1 MTQVRTNGPR
11 ISPGWLAGL
20 LAAEAHCEWASWF
33 RVRHED
39 WEQRPMP
46 GLSGLEWSVD
56 YTQRL
61 NRCIKLYED
70 QGYTVSNGGPNGY
83 VLSVGGAALSG
94 RPDVIAT
101 KGGDCI
107 VIDFPEGEPTRS
119 HALQVM
125 IHMYAL
131 SMAVERFRGMALSG
145 QLAYGRESVDI
156 LAASVDR
163 EFIENMTELA
173 RRLAA
178 GEPPARI
185 PSPEECGAC
194 DITAADC
201 PERMDEGGTGRF
213 RFPDP
218 PDSEDYFDMLERAE
232 WAEADRDREHEART
246 RAVARI
252 KELEEEI
259 RQLSSL

>member
-1 MTQVRTNGPR
+1 MTQVRANGPR

-20 LAAEAHCEWASWF
+20 LAAEAQCEWASWF

-39 WEQRPMP
+39 WEQGPVP
-46 GLSGLEWSVD
+46 SLSDLEWSID

-83 VLSVGGAALSG
+83 VLSVGGAELSG

-125 IHMYAL
+125 IHIYAL
-131 SMAVERFRGMALSG
+131 SMAVERFQGMTLSG

-156 LAASVDR
+156 PAASEDR
-163 EFIENMTELA
+163 EFTENMTELA
-173 RRLAA
+173 RRLTA
-178 GEPPARI
+178 GRTAR
-185 PSPEECGAC
+185 PHSRARRN
-194 DITAADC
+194 A
-201 PERMDEGGTGRF
+201 
-213 RFPDP
+213 
-218 PDSEDYFDMLERAE
+218 ERATSQRPTVPKE
-232 WAEADRDREHEART
+232 WTRVGPDASGSPILRT
-246 RAVARI
+246 LRTTSI
-252 KELEEEI
+252 
-259 RQLSSL
+259 

>member
-1 MTQVRTNGPR
+1 
-11 ISPGWLAGL
+11 
-20 LAAEAHCEWASWF
+20 
-33 RVRHED
+33 
-39 WEQRPMP
+39 MP

-131 SMAVERFRGMALSG
+131 SHGCGSG
-145 QLAYGRESVDI
+145 SEAWRLVD
-156 LAASVDR
+156 SWPMG
-163 EFIENMTELA
+163 ENRWTFWPL
-173 RRLAA
+173 R
-178 GEPPARI
+178 
-185 PSPEECGAC
+185 
-194 DITAADC
+194 
-201 PERMDEGGTGRF
+201 
-213 RFPDP
+213 
-218 PDSEDYFDMLERAE
+218 
-232 WAEADRDREHEART
+232 
-246 RAVARI
+246 
-252 KELEEEI
+252 
-259 RQLSSL
+259 